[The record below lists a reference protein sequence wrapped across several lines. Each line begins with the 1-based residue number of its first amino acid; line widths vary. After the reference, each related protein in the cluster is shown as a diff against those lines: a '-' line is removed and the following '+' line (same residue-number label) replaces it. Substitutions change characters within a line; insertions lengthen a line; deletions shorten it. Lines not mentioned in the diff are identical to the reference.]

1 MTCHRPKLSASVLA
15 IALTAVAVA
24 ACGGSTSAS
33 STRATAAAAS
43 PSHGTVNVASSSQS
57 QILVDSTGR
66 TLYLFE
72 ADSGTTSNCSGACAA
87 AWPPLL
93 TTGKPTTA
101 AGARSSLIGTTK
113 RSDGTSQVTYNG
125 HPLYR
130 FASDTKPGDA
140 TGQGVNGF
148 GALWYVLSAA
158 GNPITNLQ
166 ASSGAGPAGNTNP
179 Y

>member
-1 MTCHRPKLSASVLA
+1 MTHHRLKLVVSVLA
-15 IALTAVAVA
+15 LALTPFAVA
-24 ACGGSTSAS
+24 ACGGSTSTS
-33 STRATAAAAS
+33 STRPTAATAS
-43 PSHGTVNVASSSQS
+43 PSHDTVDVASSGQS
-57 QILVDSTGR
+57 HILVDSTGR

-72 ADSGTTSNCSGACAA
+72 ADSGSTSNCSGACSA

-93 TTGKPTTA
+93 TTGKPTT
-101 AGARSSLIGTTK
+101 GPSARASLVGTTK
-113 RSDGTSQVTYNG
+113 RTDGTNQVTYNG

-148 GALWYVLSAA
+148 GALWYVVSTA

-166 ASSGAGPAGNTNP
+166 ASSGTGSAGNSNP

>member
-1 MTCHRPKLSASVLA
+1 MTRHGLKLGASVLA
-15 IALTAVAVA
+15 LALTSVAVA
-24 ACGGSTSAS
+24 ACGGSSSTS
-33 STRATAAAAS
+33 STRATAATAS
-43 PSHGTVNVASSSQS
+43 PSHDTVNVASSGQG
-57 QILVDSTGR
+57 QILVDSAGR

-93 TTGKPTTA
+93 TTGKPTT
-101 AGARSSLIGTTK
+101 GASARASLIGTTK
-113 RSDGTSQVTYNG
+113 RSDGTNQVTYNG

-130 FASDTKPGDA
+130 FASDTKPGDVN
-140 TGQGVNGF
+140 GQGVNGF
-148 GALWYVLSAA
+148 GALWYVLSPA

-166 ASSGAGPAGNTNP
+166 ASSGAGPAGNANP